1 VIADMIQARI
11 PLQTDAIVLRVI
23 DYGES
28 DRIVTFCTADFG
40 KIRGI
45 AKGARRSRKRFVN
58 ALEPFS
64 CSRIHFSRS
73 RPESLA
79 LIEGCDSLSHFSA
92 IRNDLEKTLAAS
104 YLIDLTDQ
112 FMPEDKKNE
121 ASFFLLRDFLQLV
134 EGTAMTE
141 ALLRFFEIRL
151 LRISGYDPVLDHCLG
166 CKTPIGKQAAYRFDS
181 EKGGLTCNVCGSGNP
196 DAIPVSLGTI
206 RTLLLGREMQ
216 LDHLCRLLLS
226 DQSADESRRLLAH
239 FIRHILGRELRS
251 VHVLSEIRRLGI

>member
-1 VIADMIQARI
+1 MIQARTT
-11 PLQTDAIVLRVI
+11 LRTEAIVLRVI

-64 CSRIHFSRS
+64 YSRIHFSR
-73 RPESLA
+73 RGPESLA
-79 LIEGCDSLSHFSA
+79 LIEGCDNLSHFSL

-112 FMPEDKKNE
+112 FTPEDKKNE
-121 ASFFLLRDFLQLV
+121 ASFYLLRDFLRLL
-134 EGTAMTE
+134 EETATPE

-151 LRISGYDPVLDHCLG
+151 LRISGYDPVLDHCLC
-166 CKTPIGKQAAYRFDS
+166 CKTPIGKEAAYCFDAA
-181 EKGGLTCNVCGSGNP
+181 KGGLTCNGCGSGNP
-196 DAIPVSLGTI
+196 DAIAVSLGTI
-206 RTLLLGREMQ
+206 RTLILGREIEIGR
-216 LDHLCRLLLS
+216 LCRLLLS
-226 DQSADESRRLLAH
+226 GRSADESRRLLAH
-239 FIRHILGRELRS
+239 FIRHILGRELKS
-251 VHVLSEIRRLGI
+251 VHVLNEIRRLGT

>member
-1 VIADMIQARI
+1 MTRTRTQQ
-11 PLQTDAIVLRVI
+11 QTEAIVLQVI

-45 AKGARRSRKRFVN
+45 AKGARRSRKRFAN

-64 CSRIHFSRS
+64 CSRVQFSR
-73 RPESLA
+73 RGPDSLA
-79 LIEGCDSLSHFSA
+79 LIEGCDVLSHFPG
-92 IRNDLEKTLAAS
+92 IRADLEKTLAAS

-112 FMPEDKKNE
+112 FTPEDKKNE
-121 ASFFLLRDFLQLV
+121 ASFLLLHDFLRCLD
-134 EGTAMTE
+134 GTAMTD

-151 LRISGYDPVLDHCLG
+151 LRISGYDPVLNHCLC
-166 CKTPIGKQAAYRFDS
+166 CKTPIGKQAAYRFDAA
-181 EKGGLTCNVCGSGNP
+181 KGGLTCDVCGPINR

-206 RTLLLGREMQ
+206 RTLLLGREMEIGR
-216 LDHLCRLLLS
+216 LGRLLLS

-239 FIRHILGRELRS
+239 FIRHILGRELKS
-251 VHVLSEIRRLGI
+251 VHVLNEIRRLGI

>member
-1 VIADMIQARI
+1 MT
-11 PLQTDAIVLRVI
+11 QTRTQQRTEAIVLRVI

-64 CSRIHFSRS
+64 CSRVHFSR
-73 RPESLA
+73 RGPDCLA
-79 LIEGCDSLSHFSA
+79 LIEGCDVLSHFPG
-92 IRNDLEKTLAAS
+92 IRADLEKTLAAS

-112 FMPEDKKNE
+112 FTPEDKKNE
-121 ASFFLLRDFLQLV
+121 ASFFLLQDFLQCL
-134 EGTAMTE
+134 EGTAMTD

-151 LRISGYDPVLDHCLG
+151 LRISGYDPVLNHCLC
-166 CKTPIGKQAAYRFDS
+166 CKTPIGKQAAYRFDAAR
-181 EKGGLTCNVCGSGNP
+181 GGLTCNVCEPESP

-206 RTLLLGREMQ
+206 RTLLLGREMEIGR
-216 LDHLCRLLLS
+216 LGRLLLS

-239 FIRHILGRELRS
+239 FIRHILGRELKS
-251 VHVLSEIRRLGI
+251 VHVLNEIRRLGI

>member
-1 VIADMIQARI
+1 MIQARI

-45 AKGARRSRKRFVN
+45 AKGARRSRKRFAN

-79 LIEGCDSLSHFSA
+79 LIEGCDSPVAFSRHPQRSGKNAGRLLPDRSHGSVHAGRQKERSFVFPSAGFSS
-92 IRNDLEKTLAAS
+92 DSL
-104 YLIDLTDQ
+104 
-112 FMPEDKKNE
+112 
-121 ASFFLLRDFLQLV
+121 

-166 CKTPIGKQAAYRFDS
+166 CQNADRKT
-181 EKGGLTCNVCGSGNP
+181 GGLPFRRRKRRSDLQRLRIRKPGRHPRLPRDDP
-196 DAIPVSLGTI
+196 DAAPGTRDGDRPICAACSSRVSPQTKAGDSLPI
-206 RTLLLGREMQ
+206 
-216 LDHLCRLLLS
+216 S
-226 DQSADESRRLLAH
+226 SATS
-239 FIRHILGRELRS
+239 
-251 VHVLSEIRRLGI
+251 SEGS

>member
-1 VIADMIQARI
+1 MTRTRTQQ
-11 PLQTDAIVLRVI
+11 QTEAIVLRVI

-64 CSRIHFSRS
+64 CSRVRFSR
-73 RPESLA
+73 RGPDCLA
-79 LIEGCDSLSHFSA
+79 LIEGCDVVSHFPG
-92 IRNDLEKTLAAS
+92 IRADLEKTLAAS

-112 FMPEDKKNE
+112 FTPEDKKNE
-121 ASFFLLRDFLQLV
+121 ASFFLLQDFLRWL

-151 LRISGYDPVLDHCLG
+151 LRISGYDPVLNCCLC
-166 CKTPIGKQAAYRFDS
+166 CKTPIGNQAAYRFDAA
-181 EKGGLTCNVCGSGNP
+181 KGGLTCNVCGPVNR

-206 RTLLLGREMQ
+206 RTLLLGREMEIGR
-216 LDHLCRLLLS
+216 LGRLLLS
-226 DQSADESRRLLAH
+226 DQSANESRRLLAH
-239 FIRHILGRELRS
+239 FIRHILGRELKS
-251 VHVLSEIRRLGI
+251 VHVLNEIRRLGI